1 MKFLFVHANSAKRVY
16 QSLASSDSAIE
27 TPIWAGLLENS
38 LSAVGVGTDI
48 LDCEVRGLTAE
59 QSAKEIAD
67 SRCEMAVF
75 VVYGQQ
81 PSASTQN
88 MSGAVEVAEL
98 VKNLNGNIKIGFVGG
113 HVSAL
118 PVETLDAHSFIDIA
132 FTNEGVKAL
141 HEIAKSTDI
150 TKSLPYIK
158 GIAYRDAEGVH
169 LNDASSPVSRSNLDI
184 VLPGINW
191 DKIDPTSGYRT
202 AGWHSWANNSIKEP
216 FAAVYT
222 SLGCPYKCS
231 FCMINIIN
239 RSSNEQLDASHM
251 NGFRFWSPEF
261 TVNQLGILAAK
272 GVKNIKF
279 ADELFVL
286 NPRHFVRICELIIE
300 RGYDF
305 NIWAYARVDTC
316 KPEYL
321 EILRRAGVKWLALGI
336 ENPDVEQRKLIHKE
350 GFADVNVSTLITSI
364 QSHDIAVA
372 GNYIFGLPGDTQE
385 TLENTLAFAKDNLTD
400 MASFYCA
407 MAYPGSPLYRQAK
420 DKGVVLPNEYVGYSQ
435 HAYETQNLPTDHLT
449 AAEVLRFRDY
459 AWNDYNSAPAYETF
473 LGNKFG
479 YHAVEQLR
487 KTRSKKLKRRLLGD

>member
-1 MKFLFVHANSAKRVY
+1 MRFLFVHANSAKRVY

-38 LSAVGVGTDI
+38 LSSAGYGAEI
-48 LDCEVRGLTAE
+48 LDCEVKGLTE
-59 QSAKEIAD
+59 DESASAVVD
-67 SRCEMAVF
+67 SNCEMAVF

-98 VKNLNGNIKIGFVGG
+98 VKQLNPNIKIGFVGG

-118 PVETLDAHSFIDIA
+118 PIETLKSHDFIDVV
-132 FTNEGVKAL
+132 FTNEGVTAL
-141 HEIAKSTDI
+141 HDLAQSSDI
-150 TKSLPYIK
+150 DAALPHVK
-158 GIAYRDAEGVH
+158 GIGYRKYGEVF
-169 LNDASSPVSRSNLDI
+169 LNEASQPVSKSKLDI

-191 DKIDPTSGYRT
+191 DKINPTHGYRT
-202 AGWHSWANNSIKEP
+202 AGWHSWTNDSIKEP
-216 FAAVYT
+216 FAAIYT

-231 FCMINIIN
+231 FCMINVIN
-239 RSSNEQLDASHM
+239 RSDNAQLDSSQM

-261 TVNQLGILAAK
+261 TISQLDALAAK

-286 NPRHFVRICELIIE
+286 NPRHFVKICELIIK

-316 KPEYL
+316 KPQYL

-336 ENPDVEQRKLIHKE
+336 ENPDAESRKLIYKE
-350 GFADVNVSTLITSI
+350 GFEDVNITDLIKAI
-364 QSHDIAVA
+364 QSHGIAVA
-372 GNYIFGLPGDTQE
+372 GNYIFGLPGDTHE
-385 TLENTLAFAKDNLTD
+385 SMERTLSFAKDNLTE
-400 MASFYCA
+400 MASFYSA

-420 DKGVVLPNEYVGYSQ
+420 ENGIKLPDQYVGYSQ
-435 HAYETQNLPTDHLT
+435 HAYETQNLPTEHLT
-449 AAEVLRFRDY
+449 AAEVLRFRDR
-459 AWNDYNSAPAYETF
+459 AWSEYNGLPKYEKYLENRF
-473 LGNKFG
+473 GN
-479 YHAVEQLR
+479 HAVQQLR
-487 KTRSKKLKRRLLGD
+487 NTRAKTLKRKILGE